1 MPPCDWKGKGCV
13 TNHLLKQC
21 PKFIGLTEKE
31 RIAHLKS
38 INRCFN
44 CFRKNH
50 FTRDCES
57 KARCGTCSGLHNT
70 MLHKGFES
78 KPQTALLGQ
87 SSATCSLFTSPV
99 MISKLPNGQKFLT
112 NAIHDPGATCSL
124 MSDNLA
130 KKMNLTG
137 IIAPID
143 IQTLGSTNTIKTATK
158 VLVNI
163 FDHQGYAKGQLE
175 AVVIPNFVSFFATDW
190 NQYKAEHEHL
200 KNIAIPKPFG
210 DGKCEILIGNN
221 CARLSI
227 TIDTSCIDEN
237 NKPVAAKSTLGWSIG
252 GPTQATPKLKTE

>member
-1 MPPCDWKGKGCV
+1 
-13 TNHLLKQC
+13 
-21 PKFIGLTEKE
+21 
-31 RIAHLKS
+31 
-38 INRCFN
+38 
-44 CFRKNH
+44 
-50 FTRDCES
+50 
-57 KARCGTCSGLHNT
+57 
-70 MLHKGFES
+70 
-78 KPQTALLGQ
+78 
-87 SSATCSLFTSPV
+87 

-175 AVVIPNFVSFFATDW
+175 AVVIPNFVSFFAIDW

-210 DGKCEILIGNN
+210 CLLYTSPSPRD
-221 CARLSI
+221 LS
-227 TIDTSCIDEN
+227 TSRM
-237 NKPVAAKSTLGWSIG
+237 PSSA
-252 GPTQATPKLKTE
+252 